1 MSAPLAAAR
10 RGYLDACLEQAR
22 VLEGL
27 DARYAP
33 CAAEA
38 HRLAE
43 GFQMKRLRQWLDGS
57 SGSL

>member
-1 MSAPLAAAR
+1 
-10 RGYLDACLEQAR
+10 

-38 HRLAE
+38 RRLAE
-43 GFQMKRLRQWLDGS
+43 AFQMKRLRQWLEGMS
-57 SGSL
+57 NSP